1 MKITLVNPY
10 SRDDD
15 AEFYINGEHVISASY
30 DIHGS
35 AGLDL
40 IIDIAR
46 AFKDVKGV
54 EFEEVDSLE
63 GIAKSN

>member
-10 SRDDD
+10 SRDYD
-15 AEFYINGEHVISASY
+15 AEFYINGKYVTSASY

-46 AFKDVKGV
+46 AFKDVEGV